1 MNYTEQELEE
11 AKAFLR
17 DRLRNEQSMSA
28 DVLRLLELYA
38 GFLLTALFGNAPE
51 NEIELLIQDLI
62 EELLSD
68 VELLAVDEHDRKD
81 AILLYMNSER
91 HGDTLKGRVDKR
103 CHTFFNEVFAVYMA
117 GKLLNKGYNVLLN
130 SITTNL
136 TKPWQNEILVEV
148 RDKIDKGE
156 LSSDFDFSERH
167 YGQGNAISSLTALD
181 TMTRYAIADA
191 WQYWRWLDE
200 KENGAKGYF
209 RIRMSSYD
217 CPLCDSL
224 CGIFYPITDEEHM
237 NLAHSNCCCAII
249 YSYVERL

>member
-1 MNYTEQELEE
+1 MNYTEQELED

-38 GFLLTALFGNAPE
+38 GYLLTALFGNAPE
-51 NEIELLIQDLI
+51 NEIEALIQDLI
-62 EELLSD
+62 EQLLSD
-68 VELLAVDEHDRKD
+68 VELLAVDDHDRKD

-136 TKPWQNEILVEV
+136 TKPWQNEVIVEA
-148 RDKIDKGE
+148 REAIAKGE
-156 LSSDFDFSERH
+156 LASDFDFSEPS
-167 YGQGNAISSLTALD
+167 YGRGVEISSLGALD
-181 TMTRYAIADA
+181 RMLTYAIADA
-191 WQYWRWLDE
+191 WTYWQHEDSAT
-200 KENGAKGYF
+200 KGAKGYF
-209 RIRMSSYD
+209 VQRGSSYN
-217 CPLCDSL
+217 CPLCDSM
-224 CGIFYPITDEEHM
+224 CGIFRDINDTEH
-237 NLAHSNCCCAII
+237 LPPFHLSCCCYVI
-249 YSYVERL
+249 YSFVPRL